1 VDIDSNLDGWYL
13 DDSIQCLSTRHMVL
27 SDWKPWLVRRCIS
40 VEEVVSDYHSG
51 HSNYHIYQ
59 WIDQSLWSLVM
70 EDKDNQILKLTND
83 VSWCINILERIDEF
97 LSNQSPDEFTVEDL
111 RAISWLVKQGLKV
124 RRED

>member
-1 VDIDSNLDGWYL
+1 
-13 DDSIQCLSTRHMVL
+13 
-27 SDWKPWLVRRCIS
+27 
-40 VEEVVSDYHSG
+40 
-51 HSNYHIYQ
+51 
-59 WIDQSLWSLVM
+59 M

-111 RAISWLVKQGLKV
+111 RAIEWLVKQGLKV

>member
-1 VDIDSNLDGWYL
+1 
-13 DDSIQCLSTRHMVL
+13 
-27 SDWKPWLVRRCIS
+27 
-40 VEEVVSDYHSG
+40 
-51 HSNYHIYQ
+51 
-59 WIDQSLWSLVM
+59 M

>member
-1 VDIDSNLDGWYL
+1 
-13 DDSIQCLSTRHMVL
+13 MVL
-27 SDWKPWLVRRCIS
+27 AIWKPWLVRRCIS

-51 HSNYHIYQ
+51 YGNYHIYQ